1 MKTSSSYQ
9 TVVAAVTEAQAVR
22 ITADKEIADLI
33 EQYKSCQDQFQ
44 QLLLKIP
51 IHERNYER
59 SALKQSIVSLAVEMS
74 PPGKPSLPSWRRRR
88 HGHFDA
94 ANCDFTALLA
104 EQHVKT
110 KGLPQAP
117 PRSYDDDY
125 RPLARQRPKEAETL
139 HVAAVVEAAN

>member
-9 TVVAAVTEAQAVR
+9 TVVAAGTEAQAVR

-74 PPGKPSLPSWRRRR
+74 PPGEPRPY

-94 ANCDFTALLA
+94 AKFDFTALLA

-110 KGLPQAP
+110 KGLPPAP
-117 PRSYDDDY
+117 PRS
-125 RPLARQRPKEAETL
+125 
-139 HVAAVVEAAN
+139 H